1 MTGQELLVPDFI
13 AFTLGMIVYFVG
25 AHLTRKSAFL
35 RNYNIPEPV
44 AGGLTAALI
53 VWAVYLLIGRE
64 IVFELETRDTLL
76 VIFFTTIG
84 LNARLADLKRGGRP
98 LAILLGLTIAFMVL
112 QNVVG
117 LIGATSF
124 GLPPQASVLVGSAA
138 LIGGHGTAIAWGPEI
153 AETYGVTGAVEMG
166 IAAATLGLVLAA
178 LVGGPIARFLVNR
191 YKLEPRDENAEPIVG
206 VEHGSRKLA
215 DLDYIGFMRAMVTI
229 HIAII
234 IGYAANTWIVEAGL
248 RLPLFVPCLIIG
260 ILIANVQPRLFP
272 NAPIITGTPVLAL
285 ISEFSLSVFLSMS
298 LMSMQLWTLADLAG
312 PLFAVLGL
320 QVILTLAFCIFVL
333 FPAMGGTYRAAVL
346 GAGFGGF
353 ALGATPTAIANM
365 TAVTKRY
372 GPAPLAFI
380 ILPLV
385 SAFFVDLANAFIIQG
400 FLSLG

>member
-1 MTGQELLVPDFI
+1 MTGQVLLVPNFI
-13 AFTLGMIVYFVG
+13 TFTLGMIVYFVG
-25 AHLTRKSAFL
+25 AHLTRKRAFL

-44 AGGLTAALI
+44 SGGLTAALV
-53 VWAVYLLIGRE
+53 VWAVYVIAGYE
-64 IVFELETRDTLL
+64 IVFRLEARDVLL

-84 LNARLADLKRGGRP
+84 LNARLSDLVRGGRP
-98 LAILLGLTIAFMVL
+98 LAILLGLTLAFMVL

-117 LIGATSF
+117 LIGVTSF
-124 GLPPQASVLVGSAA
+124 GLPSQASVLVGSAA

-153 AETYGVTGAVEMG
+153 ASAHGISGAVEMG

-178 LVGGPIARFLVNR
+178 LIGGPIARFLVTR
-191 YKLEPRDENAEPIVG
+191 DKLEPRNEDSDPVVG
-206 VEHGSRKLA
+206 VRHGSAKLA
-215 DLDYIGFMRAMVTI
+215 ELDYIGFMRAMVTI
-229 HIAII
+229 NIAIM
-234 IGYAANTWIVEAGL
+234 IGYFANNVIAEAGL
-248 RLPLFVPCLIIG
+248 RLPLFVPCLIAG
-260 ILIANVQPRLFP
+260 ILIANIQPLLFP
-272 NAPIITGTPVLAL
+272 NVPIVTGTPVLAL

-312 PLFAVLGL
+312 PLFGVLAL
-320 QVILTLAFCIFVL
+320 QVAMTLAFCVYVL
-333 FPAMGGTYRAAVL
+333 YPAMGRDYRAAVL

-385 SAFFVDLANAFIIQG
+385 SAFFVDLANAFVIQA
-400 FLSLG
+400 FLSFG